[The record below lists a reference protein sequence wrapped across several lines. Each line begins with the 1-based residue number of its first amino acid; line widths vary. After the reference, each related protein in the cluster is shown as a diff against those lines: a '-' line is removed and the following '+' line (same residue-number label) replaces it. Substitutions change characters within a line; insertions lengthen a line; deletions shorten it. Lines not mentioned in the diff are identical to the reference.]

1 MRRHY
6 RETGTILDHILAR
19 KQEEIAA
26 GKDRISED
34 EMRLA
39 AQKIPT
45 RPPSLSSVLRNRDKV
60 ALIAEVKHASPSR
73 GVLIDSFNP
82 AELATM
88 YKAGGAAA
96 ISVLTD
102 EQFFQGHLDHLVAV
116 QQATNRSIPVL
127 RKDFVI
133 DPYQIHEAASAGASA
148 ILLIVAALDISQ
160 LADLHQVAREC
171 GLDALIEVHDEQELE
186 HALSINAAL
195 VGINNRDL
203 KTFQVSLDTTARLAK
218 LVPDGVLLVAE
229 SGIHTAE
236 DVRRMGELGAHAVLV
251 GEALVSA
258 GSGLSFRVWEFSSQ
272 PRLQAAIRSGG

>member
-6 RETGTILDHILAR
+6 RETGTILDRILAR

-148 ILLIVAALDISQ
+148 ILLIVAGLDISQ

-272 PRLQAAIRSGG
+272 PRLQATIRSGG